1 MKMVIELDFR
11 IFVLIV
17 LVMAYFES
25 LSGLLDRS
33 ATYDISQTIKTAIR
47 SFHSASLVLL
57 LFYA

>member
-33 ATYDISQTIKTAIR
+33 ATYDISQTIKTEIR